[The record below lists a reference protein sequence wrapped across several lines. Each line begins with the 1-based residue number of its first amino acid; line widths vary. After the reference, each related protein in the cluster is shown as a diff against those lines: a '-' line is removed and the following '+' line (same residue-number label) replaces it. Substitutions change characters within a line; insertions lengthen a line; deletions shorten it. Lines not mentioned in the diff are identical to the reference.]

1 MLRILAFVIGAGLVL
16 LGGVAFTGAVELSRG
31 GAGLE
36 AMAQGFLVPAT
47 LIVVGAFVIWMGLKG
62 RNG

>member
-1 MLRILAFVIGAGLVL
+1 MRIIAFAIGAGLIL
-16 LGGVAFTGAVELSRG
+16 LGGIAFTGAVELSRE

-47 LIVVGAFVIWMGLKG
+47 LIVVGAFAIWMGLKG